1 MVSFRTLCNQKRL
14 TERVGRRWRSIFFV
28 MLALNVLQKLQRNVD
43 RFVCHCDSKRQ
54 QGQNFQQSH
63 WASPLCCAQAPGR
76 FAFSKKFL
84 SRLRLF
90 HSIGTIHTSRV
101 RKHDHL
107 QCRQHLIHRLFRRY
121 FYCSIKFD
129 RLQHRKPP
137 AARGAAGGFWFYA
150 GIKHKT
156 IKRRIA

>member
-14 TERVGRRWRSIFFV
+14 TERVGRRWRSIFLLCLLSMYCKNF
-28 MLALNVLQKLQRNVD
+28 NVTSIVSYATVTVNVS
-43 RFVCHCDSKRQ
+43 RARISSRVIGHPPF
-54 QGQNFQQSH
+54 
-63 WASPLCCAQAPGR
+63 AAQAPGR

>member
-28 MLALNVLQKLQRNVD
+28 MLALNVLQKLQRNIVSYATVTVNVS
-43 RFVCHCDSKRQ
+43 RARISSRVIGHPPF
-54 QGQNFQQSH
+54 
-63 WASPLCCAQAPGR
+63 AAQAPGR